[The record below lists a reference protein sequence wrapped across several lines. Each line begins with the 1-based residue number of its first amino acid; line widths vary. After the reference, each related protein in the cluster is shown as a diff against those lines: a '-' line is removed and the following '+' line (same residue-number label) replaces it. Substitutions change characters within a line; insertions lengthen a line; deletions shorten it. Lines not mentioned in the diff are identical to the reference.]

1 MDRNGCI
8 SVGTI
13 RQIDGAVRRA
23 LDGGWAPGGA
33 RGVEG
38 RRFNCLTAAAAAA
51 LACTPWQSS
60 RPTSTRPMDGRGRAA
75 SAAGGERGG
84 RAGEHRVA
92 APHRSRPD
100 ESVVAPSAGAD

>member
-1 MDRNGCI
+1 
-8 SVGTI
+8 
-13 RQIDGAVRRA
+13 
-23 LDGGWAPGGA
+23 
-33 RGVEG
+33 
-38 RRFNCLTAAAAAA
+38 
-51 LACTPWQSS
+51 
-60 RPTSTRPMDGRGRAA
+60 MDGRGRAA